1 MTVFKTFWKVVKK
14 YKGTILLYTI
24 LLMVFGGLNMSTN
37 DTNLGFVESK
47 PDIFIVNEDEE
58 IGLTKSLIDYMSS
71 NANVIDLENEESALN
86 DALFYRE
93 VNYII
98 YIPKGY
104 RESVLNHQPIDLTF
118 KSTEDYQA
126 SLARMMLERYLKTQ
140 EVLSASILD
149 EQELIQTI
157 QESLATKS
165 EVILTSNLDSQAESQ
180 VALYFNF
187 ASYSIMAVVIFIICL
202 VLSSF
207 HDQKIHQRIIVSGMN
222 YRRHNRYLLL
232 ASFGYAFLV
241 WILFALLG
249 MILLGD
255 RLFHIKGLMY
265 LFNAFIFTF
274 VSLTLAQFIS
284 TLTHNKEA
292 VSGIVNVVALGS
304 AFLCGAFVPME
315 WLPESVIKFAHV
327 LPSYWYIA
335 SNDLLKV
342 TEQLEW
348 DKLEP
353 VFQNYFVLFLFGI
366 LFIIL
371 NNVVSKRKQRV

>member
-126 SLARMMLERYLKTQ
+126 SLASMMLERYLKTQ

-157 QESLATKS
+157 QESLANKS
-165 EVILTSNLDSQAESQ
+165 EVILTSNLDFQAESQ

-255 RLFHIKGLMY
+255 SLFHIKGLMY